1 MRVSLVVG
9 LALLVA
15 APSAA
20 RADDKGRFNLSR
32 LNPFKK
38 KEEPVGKS
46 KQLADVLRTDPD
58 EKKRKAAAE
67 ELRDTDPKQVNDVL
81 PILVASLKQDPSAA
95 VRATVAETLG
105 KIKPVTASI
114 GVALESAGQNDP
126 SEAVRK
132 AAQSAVWTYQA
143 SGYRPT
149 NQSAPAV
156 QTAEPPIAK
165 PRATIAPAPTRQI
178 VAPAAPAVKASPL
191 GVPSGINRGPQFGE
205 TVEPPLAG
213 SKAPKVESPQPVIP
227 TPPMP
232 KDEPNIVP
240 PQTVLPAPIP
250 LPAGPPRMPMP
261 AKPQSS
267 PTGTQGTIPVPPPT
281 SNPGF

>member
-1 MRVSLVVG
+1 MRVSLAVG

-15 APSAA
+15 APTAL

-38 KEEPVGKS
+38 KEEPVVKS
-46 KQLADVLRTDPD
+46 KLFAEVLRTDPD

-67 ELRDTDPKQVNDVL
+67 DLRETDAKQINDVL

-105 KIKPVTASI
+105 VIKPMTPAI
-114 GVALESAGQNDP
+114 GVALEAAGQNDP

-143 SGYRPT
+143 SGYRPSNSSGT
-149 NQSAPAV
+149 AA

-165 PRATIAPAPTRQI
+165 PRTASIPTQTRQI
-178 VAPAAPAVKASPL
+178 VAPATPVVNTSPL

-205 TVEPPLAG
+205 TVEPPLA
-213 SKAPKVESPQPVIP
+213 SAKAPKVDPPQPAIP
-227 TPPMP
+227 TPPLPM
-232 KDEPNIVP
+232 DETKIVP
-240 PQTVLPAPIP
+240 PQSALPAPLP

-261 AKPQSS
+261 AKPQPAPS
-267 PTGTQGTIPVPPPT
+267 GTPGTIPVPPPS

>member
-1 MRVSLVVG
+1 MRVCLIMG

-15 APSAA
+15 APSSV
-20 RADDKGRFNLSR
+20 RADDRGRFNLSR

-38 KEEPVGKS
+38 KEEPVVKS
-46 KQLADVLRTDPD
+46 KQLADLLRTDPD
-58 EKKRKAAAE
+58 EKKRIAAAI
-67 ELRDTDPKQVNDVL
+67 ELRETDAKQINDVL

-105 KIKPVTASI
+105 KIKPVTPAI
-114 GVALESAGQNDP
+114 GVALESSGQNDP

-143 SGYRPT
+143 SGYRPS
-149 NQSAPAV
+149 NSAGTVA

-165 PRATIAPAPTRQI
+165 PRTVNVPASTRQL
-178 VAPAAPAVKASPL
+178 VAPSSPVVKASPL

-205 TVEPPLAG
+205 TVEPPLA
-213 SKAPKVESPQPVIP
+213 SAKTPKVDPPLPAIP
-227 TPPMP
+227 TPPLP
-232 KDEPNIVP
+232 KEEKKDEPKIVP
-240 PQTVLPAPIP
+240 PQSALPAPMP
-250 LPAGPPRMPMP
+250 LP
-261 AKPQSS
+261 AKPQ
-267 PTGTQGTIPVPPPT
+267 PTPAGAPGTIPVPPPS

>member
-1 MRVSLVVG
+1 MRMRLVVG

-15 APSAA
+15 APSAV
-20 RADDKGRFNLSR
+20 RADDKGRFNLGR

-38 KEEPVGKS
+38 KEEPVVKS
-46 KQLADVLRTDPD
+46 KQYAEVLRTDPD

-67 ELRDTDPKQVNDVL
+67 ELRETDAKQVNDVL

-105 KIKPVTASI
+105 KIKPVTPAI
-114 GVALESAGQNDP
+114 GVALETSGQNDP

-132 AAQSAVWTYQA
+132 AAQTAVWTYQA
-143 SGYRPT
+143 NGYRPAH
-149 NQSAPAV
+149 SAGTAA

-165 PRATIAPAPTRQI
+165 PRTSMIPSPTRQI
-178 VAPAAPAVKASPL
+178 VAPATPAVKASPL

-205 TVEPPLAG
+205 TVEPPLA
-213 SKAPKVESPQPVIP
+213 SAKVLKVDPPQPAIP
-227 TPPMP
+227 TPPLP
-232 KDEPNIVP
+232 KDEPKIIP
-240 PQTVLPAPIP
+240 PQTSLPAPIP

-261 AKPQSS
+261 AKPQPAPSGA
-267 PTGTQGTIPVPPPT
+267 PGTILVPPPS

>member
-15 APSAA
+15 TPSVV

-38 KEEPVGKS
+38 KEEPVVKF
-46 KQLADVLRTDPD
+46 KQFAEVLLTDPD

-67 ELRDTDPKQVNDVL
+67 ELRETDAKQVNDVL

-105 KIKPVTASI
+105 KIKPVSQAI
-114 GVALESAGQNDP
+114 GIALEAAGQYDP
-126 SEAVRK
+126 SEVVRK
-132 AAQSAVWTYQA
+132 AALSAVWTYQA
-143 SGYRPT
+143 NGYRPSSLPGT
-149 NQSAPAV
+149 AV

-165 PRATIAPAPTRQI
+165 PRTVNIPSTTRQI
-178 VAPAAPAVKASPL
+178 VAPATPVVKASPL

-213 SKAPKVESPQPVIP
+213 AKTPKVDPPQPAIP
-227 TPPMP
+227 TPHLP
-232 KDEPNIVP
+232 KDEPKIVP
-240 PQTVLPAPIP
+240 PQTALPTP
-250 LPAGPPRMPMP
+250 LPLPPGPPRMPMP
-261 AKPQSS
+261 AKPQPA
-267 PTGTQGTIPVPPPT
+267 PTGTPGTIPVPPPS

>member
-15 APSAA
+15 APSVA

-38 KEEPVGKS
+38 KEEPVNKS
-46 KQLADVLRTDPD
+46 KQLAEALRTDPD

-67 ELRDTDPKQVNDVL
+67 DLRETDVKQISDVL

-105 KIKPVTASI
+105 NIKPVTPAV
-114 GVALESAGQNDP
+114 GVALEAAGQSDP

-149 NQSAPAV
+149 QSTGTAT

-165 PRATIAPAPTRQI
+165 PRTASIPSTTRQI
-178 VAPAAPAVKASPL
+178 VAPASPAAKASPL

-213 SKAPKVESPQPVIP
+213 VKALKVDPPQPEIP
-227 TPPMP
+227 TPPVP
-232 KDEPNIVP
+232 KDEPKIVP
-240 PQTVLPAPIP
+240 PQTALPTP
-250 LPAGPPRMPMP
+250 LPLPPGPPRMPMP
-261 AKPQSS
+261 AKPL
-267 PTGTQGTIPVPPPT
+267 PTPAGAPGTIPVPPPS